1 VALPTSQDSA
11 VAMKVI
17 CQTLEGGTEFDAAP
31 RFDFTLGAGDVIKG
45 WDKAGFVPGR
55 EVYYVQPGTRVL

>member
-1 VALPTSQDSA
+1 
-11 VAMKVI
+11 MKVI